1 MNALDHTVTKIITPA
16 YEKYFRGYVFWEVI
30 VEYDCY
36 GDKGITTLRFDTE
49 EEAKQV
55 KVGYVFQA

>member
-1 MNALDHTVTKIITPA
+1 MNVLDHTVTKIVTPA
-16 YEKYFRGYVFWEVI
+16 YERYFRGYVFWEVI
-30 VEYDCY
+30 VEYNCY
-36 GDKGITTLRFDTE
+36 GNKGITPLRFDTE